1 MNNRQRLIDLI
12 TDHKLDRR
20 DVAGLLKVRREI
32 VDRWL
37 LSGESKLH
45 EEVPEMAIELLEY
58 KLGVRPADGKDQQ
71 DAG

>member
-12 TDHKLDRR
+12 AEHRLERR
-20 DVAGLLKVRREI
+20 DVADLLKVKREL

-37 LSGESKLH
+37 LSAESKLH

-58 KLGVRPADGKDQQ
+58 KLGVSRTGQSQPDS
-71 DAG
+71 